1 MKLTILTPTAVVR
14 DVESVERIRA
24 TDATGDFG
32 VHPGHVDLVT
42 ILEPS
47 VLDYT
52 TGGATTYVAVSGGV
66 LTVEDERVTVLSEDA
81 VAGDDLAALR
91 TTAIESFRERAHVEE
106 AATTGFTRF
115 HVTLVRELGN
125 LLWPGTVRRELVS

>member
-14 DVESVERIRA
+14 EVEDVARIRA

-32 VHPGHVDLVT
+32 VHPGHVDMLT

-52 TGGATTYVAVSGGV
+52 AGGATTYVAVSGGV
-66 LTVEDERVTVLSEDA
+66 LKVEDGRVTVLSEDA
-81 VAGDDLAALR
+81 VAGDDLPMLR
-91 TTAIESFRERAHVEE
+91 TTAIETFRKRARTEE
-106 AATTGFTRF
+106 AAATGFTRF

-125 LLWPGTVRRELVS
+125 LLWPGSAGRESVS

>member
-14 DVESVERIRA
+14 DLDRVQRIRA

-32 VHPGHVDLVT
+32 VHPGHVDLMT

-52 TGGATTYVAVSGGV
+52 AKGRTTYVAVSGGV
-66 LTVEDERVTVLSEDA
+66 LTVEDGRVTVLSEDA
-81 VAGDDLAALR
+81 VAGDDLPALR
-91 TTAIESFRERAHVEE
+91 RTAIESFRKRADTEE

-125 LLWPGTVRRELVS
+125 LLWPGSVRREVAS